1 MFFDMLLLDCQANI
15 GREKN
20 TDTNLFRYLYWLPL
34 RMFYNIKFSLKTNKI
49 KNLKEDYFVMNQ
61 ETEVIEKQDVVI
73 RFSGDSGDGMQLTG
87 QQFSDTAA
95 LFGNDVSTFPD
106 YPAEIRAPQ
115 GTVGGVSGFQ
125 VHIGEEHITTPG
137 DFADVLV
144 AMNPAALK
152 ANLRWAKKA
161 GTIIL
166 DTDAFTDK
174 HLERAGYTSNPL
186 TDHSLDDYNVI
197 AVNITKLTIEAL
209 KETGLD
215 QKSVLRCKNMFALGM
230 TYWMF
235 ERSVEHTEAFFDM
248 KFAKKPS
255 IASANKLVLR
265 AGYNYAANVHA
276 LAVHFKVAPAHI
288 EKGKYRTITGNKA
301 TAWGLLAAAEKA
313 GLPLFCGSYPITP
326 ATDILQ
332 ELALRRDLGAKT
344 YQAED
349 EIGGICTA
357 IGASY
362 AGNFAVTTTSG
373 PGLALKSEACGL
385 AVMAELPLVIVDVQ
399 RGGPSTGL
407 PTKTEQSDLMQ
418 ALYGRNGES
427 PMPVI
432 AASTSG
438 NCFDYAFIAGKI
450 ALEHMTPVILLTDG
464 FLANGA
470 QPWLIPSMAKLPE
483 IKIRRAKEGDNYQ
496 PYARDPETL
505 ARTWAVPG
513 TKGLEHRIGGL
524 EKMNITGT
532 ISYVPENHQ
541 VMTDLRQEKVARIAN
556 YIPQQEVFGN
566 PEGGE
571 VLVVGWGGTYGHL
584 FSAVK
589 ELRKEGKDV
598 SLAHFNYINPLPKN
612 TQEVLAKFK
621 KILVCELNLGQ
632 FAAYLRSK
640 YPEFTYQQ
648 YNKVAGLPFTVL
660 EIKEEVN
667 KLMND

>member
-1 MFFDMLLLDCQANI
+1 M
-15 GREKN
+15 
-20 TDTNLFRYLYWLPL
+20 
-34 RMFYNIKFSLKTNKI
+34 S
-49 KNLKEDYFVMNQ
+49 Q

-125 VHIGEEHITTPG
+125 VHIGEDQITTPG

-161 GTIIL
+161 GTIIV

-174 HLERAGYTSNPL
+174 HLEKAGYTSNPL
-186 TDHSLDDYNVI
+186 MDHSLADYNVI
-197 AVNITKLTIEAL
+197 AVDITKLTIEAL

-235 ERSVEHTEAFFDM
+235 ERSVEHTEAFFDI
-248 KFAKKPS
+248 KFAKKPAV
-255 IASANKLVLR
+255 ASANKLVLR

-326 ATDILQ
+326 ATDILH

-407 PTKTEQSDLMQ
+407 PTKTEQADLMQ

-483 IKIRRAKEGDNYQ
+483 IKVRKAKEGDEYH

-524 EKMNITGT
+524 EKMNITGN

-541 VMTDLRQEKVARIAN
+541 VMTDLRAEKVARIAN
-556 YIPQQEVFGN
+556 YIPEQEIYGN
-566 PEGGE
+566 KDGGE
-571 VLVVGWGGTYGHL
+571 LLVVGWGGTYGHL
-584 FSAVK
+584 FSAVR

-612 TQEVLAKFK
+612 TGEVLSKFK
-621 KILVCELNLGQ
+621 RILVCELNLGQ
-632 FAAYLRSK
+632 FASYLRSQ
-640 YPEFTYQQ
+640 YPEYTYEQ
-648 YNKVAGLPFTVL
+648 YNKVAGLPFTVV
-660 EIKEEVN
+660 EIKEKIN
-667 KLMND
+667 GLMK